1 MQNRGVIA
9 SCGDIREVDGGKDD
23 IKGTA
28 YNNCISK
35 ASSQKQVQK
44 TNSILTSDVTNATI
58 NISNVDLLNKSNLK
72 DLEKSLTGN

>member
-9 SCGDIREVDGGKDD
+9 SGGYFSQVDEGKED

-35 ASSQKQVQK
+35 ESSHKIQK
-44 TNSILTSDVTNATI
+44 TNTPSNSDVTNATI
-58 NISNVDLLNKSNLK
+58 NISNVDLLNKTNLK
-72 DLEKSLTGN
+72 DLEKGLMGN